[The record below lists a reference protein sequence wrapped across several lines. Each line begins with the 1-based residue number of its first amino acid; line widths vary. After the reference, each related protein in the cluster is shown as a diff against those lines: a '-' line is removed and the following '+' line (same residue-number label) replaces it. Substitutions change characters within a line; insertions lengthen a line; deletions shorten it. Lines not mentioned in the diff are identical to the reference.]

1 MGFGVSSVDAKRG
14 SHSGHGHSFDF
25 RLHPR
30 YLEFLS
36 GLTSHIIRRPALPG
50 AMAPCN
56 SLADSPRRREASG
69 KRTFIELERGVSV
82 AFQLVYGDHD
92 LVLPLA
98 LDSVAEERLIDLM
111 SVPVSDG
118 NGRADLARRI
128 TDAISTLVECQ
139 IIPPTDKQ
147 VKYAVAIARELSITL
162 SPEVLQ
168 YRTAMTVFLGTHAQT
183 YRQRKGRVR

>member
-1 MGFGVSSVDAKRG
+1 M
-14 SHSGHGHSFDF
+14 
-25 RLHPR
+25 
-30 YLEFLS
+30 
-36 GLTSHIIRRPALPG
+36 
-50 AMAPCN
+50 
-56 SLADSPRRREASG
+56 
-69 KRTFIELERGVSV
+69 ELERGVSV

-118 NGRADLARRI
+118 DERADLARRI

-147 VKYAVAIARELSITL
+147 VKYAVAIARELSLTL
-162 SPEVLQ
+162 APEVLQ
-168 YRTAMTVFLGTHAQT
+168 YRAAMTVFLGTHAQT
-183 YRQRKGRVR
+183 YRQRRGRG